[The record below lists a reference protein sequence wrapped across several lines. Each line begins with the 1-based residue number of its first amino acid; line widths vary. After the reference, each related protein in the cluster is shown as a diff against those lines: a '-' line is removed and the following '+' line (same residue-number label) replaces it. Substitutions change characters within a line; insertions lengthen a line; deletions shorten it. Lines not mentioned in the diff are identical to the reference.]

1 MLTKENTTG
10 EGASEHCELGRNA
23 RQSDSHIKLDGGVS
37 KRAKCPICQSTFRR
51 PEHLKRHIRSH
62 TNERPFE
69 CARCG
74 RHFSRTDTRHRHEMS
89 HHSLRF
95 DGGRDRAHR
104 ITVKTFRACFKC
116 ARARVRCSGGAPC
129 IRCDNRSLECQYPTE
144 RRSKSKATEP
154 ASQKLPIS
162 KGDEPRFHDLSQA
175 LACSND
181 SFNAF
186 PEALDV
192 VSHSLPLNH
201 RMADLQTQSSGLG
214 LWSNPPGILTNLG
227 FCEIVDG
234 ELDGIKEGSLLEP
247 EIFKIFSP
255 TSPLSQTCQVADASS
270 QSSDSQQ
277 NSSVYFTTS
286 MGDAHFIDPTFMF
299 GNPMSGFQWEAAG
312 SNIDAEMGDAINQQI
327 QSTAEYDCLATSA
340 VNWISSDIIPDA
352 INCQSLPFA
361 LVPDKGKD
369 VSIDSTLMRTARFP
383 PEDLFIAKTV
393 SQPSLENRSQGESDR
408 LSQHIHA
415 IVKELPIPKLYDA
428 TLQSADCSY

>member
-1 MLTKENTTG
+1 MFPNPYDCTTNSG
-10 EGASEHCELGRNA
+10 FGRLYA
-23 RQSDSHIKLDGGVS
+23 
-37 KRAKCPICQSTFRR
+37 
-51 PEHLKRHIRSH
+51 
-62 TNERPFE
+62 
-69 CARCG
+69 
-74 RHFSRTDTRHRHEMS
+74 FSDTRHRHEMS

>member
-1 MLTKENTTG
+1 M
-10 EGASEHCELGRNA
+10 
-23 RQSDSHIKLDGGVS
+23 
-37 KRAKCPICQSTFRR
+37 
-51 PEHLKRHIRSH
+51 
-62 TNERPFE
+62 
-69 CARCG
+69 
-74 RHFSRTDTRHRHEMS
+74 
-89 HHSLRF
+89 
-95 DGGRDRAHR
+95 
-104 ITVKTFRACFKC
+104 
-116 ARARVRCSGGAPC
+116 RCSGGAPC